1 MAGGRIY
8 YEYTNPA
15 IKLSL
20 ALRVLDKL
28 FVYSCVFVIRSYS
41 SYIMKKNFLAVT
53 ILPLFFVTSLA
64 ALPFSCL
71 PSRDGGVFKS
81 IDRGENWEQK
91 AVISKKSTMA
101 ASNILTMA
109 IDLGNSQIIYLGTR
123 GEGIYK
129 SMDGGEI
136 WYHLEDTNQALDKRA
151 NVYDIAIDPKNPGN
165 VYIGTY
171 QNRLGRFFR
180 SSDGGKNWEET
191 YRVAREQYAIFAVE
205 VDSYDPSVIYMGT
218 AEGGL
223 LKSTDYGKN
232 WKIIN
237 WFDDVITDIKVNP
250 ADTRIVYVSTTH
262 KGIFKTDNKGQTWQ
276 SLDGLKNFREAEQI
290 EVLVMDKN
298 NPNILYAGSKFGL
311 LKSVDGGQTW
321 QKVNIVIPPESVPVR
336 AIALDVLTST
346 YLYYAAGNVI
356 YRTQDNGQTWS
367 VHPLVSQ
374 RNVQIITIDP
384 KNPLV
389 LYAGMHE

>member
-1 MAGGRIY
+1 
-8 YEYTNPA
+8 
-15 IKLSL
+15 
-20 ALRVLDKL
+20 
-28 FVYSCVFVIRSYS
+28 
-41 SYIMKKNFLAVT
+41 MKKKFLVIT

-81 IDRGENWEQK
+81 MDRGENWEQK
-91 AVISKKSTMA
+91 VVISKSSTIA
-101 ASNILTMA
+101 SSNILSVSL
-109 IDLGNSQIIYLGTR
+109 DQKNSKIVYLGTR

-136 WYHLEDTNQALDKRA
+136 WYHLDDVNQVLDKRA
-151 NVYDIAIDPKNPGN
+151 NVYDIAIDSQNSSN
-165 VYIGTY
+165 VYVGTY

-180 SSDGGKNWEET
+180 SSDAGKSWEET
-191 YRVAREQYAIFAVE
+191 YRVSREQYAVFAVE
-205 VDSYDPSVIYMGT
+205 IDSYDPSIIYMGT

-223 LKSTDYGKN
+223 FKSMDYGKN

-250 ADTRIVYVSTTH
+250 YDTHTVYVSTTH
-262 KGIFKTDNKGQTWQ
+262 KGIFKTNDKGQTWQ
-276 SLDGLKNFREAEQI
+276 NLAGIKNFREADQI

-298 NPNILYAGSKFGL
+298 NPNVLYMGSKFGL
-311 LKSVDGGQTW
+311 LKSTDAGQSW
-321 QKVNIVIPPESVPVR
+321 QKVNIVIPAESVPVR
-336 AIALDVLTST
+336 AIALDPFASA
-346 YLYYAAGNVI
+346 YLYYGAGNVI

-367 VHPLVSQ
+367 VHPLNSKK
-374 RNVQIITIDP
+374 NVQIIAVDP
-384 KNPLV
+384 QNPLV

>member
-1 MAGGRIY
+1 MRKYFLNFIIV
-8 YEYTNPA
+8 P
-15 IKLSL
+15 
-20 ALRVLDKL
+20 
-28 FVYSCVFVIRSYS
+28 FVFS
-41 SYIMKKNFLAVT
+41 A
-53 ILPLFFVTSLA
+53 SLA
-64 ALPFSCL
+64 AFPFSCL
-71 PSRDGGVFKS
+71 PSRDGGVFRS
-81 IDRGENWEQK
+81 VDRGENWEQK
-91 AVISKKSTMA
+91 VVISKSSTVA
-101 ASNILTMA
+101 TSNVLTIG
-109 IDLGNSQIIYLGTR
+109 IDSKNSKIVYLGTR

-136 WYHLEDTNQALDKRA
+136 WYHLDDVNQVLDKRA
-151 NVYDIAIDPKNPGN
+151 NVYDIAIDPKNSGN

-180 SSDGGKNWEET
+180 SSDGGKSWEET

-205 VDSYDPSVIYMGT
+205 VDSYDPSIIYMGT

-223 LKSTDYGKN
+223 LKSMDYGKN

-262 KGIFKTDNKGQTWQ
+262 KGIFKTNDKGQTWQ
-276 SLDGLKNFREAEQI
+276 SLEGLKNFREAEQI

-298 NPNILYAGSKFGL
+298 NPNVLYTGSKFGL
-311 LKSVDGGQTW
+311 LKSVDGGQAW

-336 AIALDVLTST
+336 AIALDSFTST

-367 VHPLVSQ
+367 VHPLNSGK
-374 RNVQIITIDP
+374 NVQIIAIDP
-384 KNPLV
+384 QNPLV